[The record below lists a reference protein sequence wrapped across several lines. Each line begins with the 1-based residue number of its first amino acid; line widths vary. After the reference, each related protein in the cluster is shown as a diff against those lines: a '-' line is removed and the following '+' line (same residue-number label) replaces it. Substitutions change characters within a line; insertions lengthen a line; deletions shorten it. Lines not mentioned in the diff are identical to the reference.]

1 MLFHSFPTEVL
12 RLADISFLR
21 QTFCPL
27 QPRRLCY
34 VRQLGPNMGQLN
46 LDVLRE
52 ICGFLM
58 DVPDVLSF
66 SLTCST
72 LRPIAVERRLS
83 MRDITIWSATSI
95 RDVYNFVFVDEKR
108 RGQHIRA
115 ITIPVY
121 SDIPPEP
128 SDELINVL
136 VSVLASATHV
146 RKFSFYLP
154 VPDDWSAAEDPD
166 GLEAL
171 CLFCHRRILS
181 AVAQITSLHEL
192 RVVAPTDT
200 AGYFLRS
207 TRSALKVFRYG
218 DVEGPRDT
226 PEQFP
231 VTVAPQMIPT
241 LQEIAMTFELFELA
255 MKSMPHMS
263 LSAVRSVTLTDVFRP
278 FKLDMLLTAFPNLD
292 GTLIIGDHLSTFD
305 RERLLRF
312 RGENHDAQKRHAWK
326 ALDRVAAGA
335 VMLYALGLTCP
346 IRHLT
351 LNHAPVLIP
360 RRPQPEASGFARA
373 VLQDSS
379 SSRLVLVGVRLP
391 LGNSVLGDSL
401 FAEDTAARLTHLGL
415 DAKYAGPRRVV
426 PIPGSGWQPSPAEG
440 EGLSWD
446 AVLVSSLCLECFPGY
461 TYGLVSY
468 YMTPQDALVAGLE
481 ILRLTCIHVAI
492 SCDMEASWEP
502 YSVAICDG
510 IRLFKFDCLLGAL
523 PSAMPS
529 LTHIVITSSGDLSNV
544 ETGESETWKTCR
556 AWRVRRPSGETA
568 GELLE
573 SHELEELSAGEAE
586 AVIAR
591 EELYATTK
599 TEVCPML
606 TSLFSRP
613 LAVILMFW

>member
-1 MLFHSFPTEVL
+1 
-12 RLADISFLR
+12 
-21 QTFCPL
+21 
-27 QPRRLCY
+27 
-34 VRQLGPNMGQLN
+34 MGQLN

-52 ICGFLM
+52 ICGFLT

-72 LRPIAVERRLS
+72 LRPVAVERRLS

-95 RDVYNFVFVDEKR
+95 RDLCNFVFVDEKR
-108 RGQHIRA
+108 RGRHIQA
-115 ITIPVY
+115 INIPVY

-128 SDELINVL
+128 SEELINAL

-154 VPDDWSAAEDPD
+154 VPDDWSATEDSD

-181 AVAQITSLHEL
+181 AVAEITSLHEL

-207 TRSALKVFRYG
+207 TRSTLKVFRYG
-218 DVEGPRDT
+218 DVDGDSH
-226 PEQFP
+226 EQFP

-255 MKSMPHMS
+255 MKSTPHMS
-263 LSAVRSVTLTDVFRP
+263 LPAVRSVTLTDVFHP

-292 GTLIIGDHLSTFD
+292 GTLIIGDHLSTFHH
-305 RERLLRF
+305 ERLLRF
-312 RGENHDAQKRHAWK
+312 RGENRDAQKRHAWK
-326 ALDRVAAGA
+326 ALDRVGAGA
-335 VMLYALGLTCP
+335 VMLYALGLTCL

-360 RRPQPEASGFARA
+360 RRPQSEASGFARA
-373 VLQDSS
+373 VLQDSA
-379 SSRLVLVGVRLP
+379 SSRLALVGVRLP

-401 FAEDTAARLTHLGL
+401 FAEDTVARLTHLVL
-415 DAKYAGPRRVV
+415 NAKYAGPRRVV
-426 PIPGSGWQPSPAEG
+426 PIPGSGWQPSPVEG

-446 AVLVSSLCLECFPGY
+446 AVL
-461 TYGLVSY
+461 
-468 YMTPQDALVAGLE
+468 DALVAGLE
-481 ILRLTCIHVAI
+481 ILRLTCIHVVI
-492 SCDMEASWEP
+492 SCDMEVSWEP
-502 YSVAICDG
+502 YSLTICDG
-510 IRLFKFDCLLGAL
+510 IRLFKFDHLLAAL

-544 ETGESETWKTCR
+544 ETEESETWKTCR

-568 GELLE
+568 EELLE
-573 SHELEELSAGEAE
+573 SHELEELNAGEAE

-591 EELYATTK
+591 EELNATTK
-599 TEVCPML
+599 TEW
-606 TSLFSRP
+606 
-613 LAVILMFW
+613 IY